1 VRQIMAA
8 NTYLRAEDASAR
20 PETIDGAPGFSVLL
34 SGRSPVTGEDERATL
49 FTRSLPDGHVIYALS
64 ISPARLSDG
73 IDRSFVRM
81 MRTLVVNDDAIHR
94 GTRAR
99 PLVGPQQQ

>member
-1 VRQIMAA
+1 MAA
-8 NTYLRAEDASAR
+8 NFVSPRRGRLGSTRDHR
-20 PETIDGAPGFSVLL
+20 RAPGFSVLL

-64 ISPARLSDG
+64 IAPARLSEAL
-73 IDRSFVRM
+73 DRSFVRM

-94 GTRAR
+94 GNRGR
-99 PLVGPQQQ
+99 PVVGGPQQ